1 MKGRLKNRE
10 TGFQTTFFA
19 NYVLFA
25 SPFKN
30 DSVL

>member
-10 TGFQTTFFA
+10 TGFQTTFFY
-19 NYVLFA
+19 NHVLIA

-30 DSVL
+30 DIVD

>member
-19 NYVLFA
+19 NYVLIA
-25 SPFKN
+25 NPFRN
-30 DSVL
+30 NTVL